1 MGALDGIIQ
10 MLLFVCFGVYIVM
23 GLALIGIGV
32 AYMSDVGALGA
43 TGTWLLLFGLLMLI
57 IGGVA
62 IYANMNQAWLI
73 LFVVELINVVLFLGL
88 YIAIVVVIMM
98 ASGSSDPIRK
108 ASKEAWADVKPTLTI
123 EGSATAG
130 ADGALSDKSYCES
143 DVVLST
149 ACTTFYTSMFTLAS
163 SASGCHIGDTKQ
175 TTQGAGT
182 TIKMAL
188 DNCTTMKDWDKCAGL
203 HSQCAAC
210 EDACYEQSIQ
220 DIKDQI
226 VPASY
231 FVLCLVGYFMVVIVW
246 NNIMIGSEDLEG
258 INKIIGLVLNGA
270 LLLLSLIQTVLSLV
284 GYAGMECPKT
294 SPDCEPTS
302 LVLMILLGVATV
314 LVSGLVVAGIQT
326 NNNML
331 LRIGTLVM
339 VFCAVLLLLV
349 GLILGM
355 SSGAVMDDMNHYYDT
370 QYPKLRQ
377 ALERA
382 DNSYCQMTKVQC
394 TALTLEGTA
403 AQVQDKDSATVEG
416 STPISKA
423 AMWKIQFNEAAL
435 ESSKDAR
442 PNWLGN
448 CDTTGICIYCGEFYA
463 STQNDVILN
472 KFKNESLAPNINF
485 AAAINGIECVAT
497 GGAKSAVAKYTQYT
511 TSLHWNGGDAKA
523 RSYLGQAGTCPNGTA
538 TPKAF
543 KYVTG
548 LSVPDKDNVMLSYD
562 HADNKD
568 EAGAKAS
575 KMVASAWQAI
585 MSNHSRYK
593 VKVQGEAGK
602 SDAAVYVGKCALA
615 ITNHVAMA
623 RMCPADAETTTQTL
637 KFIKVPPQTDT
648 KTKDTYVGNCESCK
662 ETATSSGMSFIAG
675 GGSDAA
681 SKDSKCLNYFVGH
694 MNRECSTGSKC
705 IDMFDKSKD
714 TSAIKAADNIK
725 FMVDKAFATD
735 SNSKFCNYPDLQCKQ
750 KIQDQIENSMTTIG
764 IFGAI
769 FCIFF
774 MGIIFF
780 TLQGIYIY
788 KSGGDDDDDD
798 DDE

>member
-1 MGALDGIIQ
+1 MGALDGVIQ
-10 MLLFVCFGVYIVM
+10 LILFVCFGVYIVM
-23 GLALIGIGV
+23 GIALIAIGV

-43 TGTWLLLFGLLMLI
+43 TGTWLLTFGLLMLI

-62 IYANMNQAWLI
+62 VYANMNQAWLI
-73 LFVVELINVVLFLGL
+73 LFVIELINVVLFLGL
-88 YIAIVVVIMM
+88 YIAIIVVIMM

-108 ASKEAWADVKPTLTI
+108 ASKEAWADVKPTLTV
-123 EGSATAG
+123 EGTASEG
-130 ADGALSDKSYCES
+130 ADGALSDKTYCEA
-143 DVVLST
+143 DTVVST

-163 SASGCHIGDTKQ
+163 SASGCHIGDDKQ

-182 TIKMAL
+182 TIAMAL
-188 DNCTTMKDWDKCAGL
+188 NNCTSMKDWDKCAGL
-203 HSQCAAC
+203 YSQCAAC
-210 EDACYEQSIQ
+210 EEACYEQTIQ

-226 VPASY
+226 IPASY
-231 FVLCLVGYFMVVIVW
+231 FVLFLVAYFMIVIVW
-246 NNIMIGSEDLEG
+246 NNVMIGSDDLEG
-258 INKIIGLVLNGA
+258 VTKLIGLATNGV
-270 LLLLSLIQTVLSLV
+270 LLLLSLVLV
-284 GYAGMECPKT
+284 IMGGYGYASMECPKT

-302 LVLMILLGVATV
+302 LVLMILLGVAT
-314 LVSGLVVAGIQT
+314 LLLSGLVVAGIQT

-331 LRIGTLVM
+331 LRLGTLIMCFVL
-339 VFCAVLLLLV
+339 VFLLLAAI
-349 GLILGM
+349 ILGM

-382 DNSYCQMTKVQC
+382 DNSYCQMSKDQC
-394 TALTLEGTA
+394 TKLTLEGTV
-403 AQVQDKDSATVEG
+403 AQVQDKDAATVEG

-448 CDTTGICIYCGEFYA
+448 CDTTGICIYCGEFYT

-472 KFKNESLAPNINF
+472 KFQNESLAPNINF
-485 AAAINGIECVAT
+485 AAAINGIECVAS

-511 TSLHWNGGDAKA
+511 TSLHWNGGNAKA
-523 RSYLGQAGTCPNGTA
+523 KSYLGQAGTCANGTA

-543 KYVTG
+543 NYVAG
-548 LSVPDKDNVMLSYD
+548 LSGADANKVMVNYMSTT
-562 HADNKD
+562 D

-585 MSNHSRYK
+585 ISNHSRYK
-593 VKVQGEAGK
+593 VTVQGGSNAN
-602 SDAAVYVGKCALA
+602 DASTYVGKCALA
-615 ITNHVAMA
+615 ITNHVAIG
-623 RMCPADAETTTQTL
+623 RMCPDDAATATQTL
-637 KFIKVPPQTDT
+637 KFIKVAPSSEA
-648 KTKDTYVGNCESCK
+648 KVKDTYVGDCESCQ

-675 GGSDAA
+675 GGSDAD
-681 SKDSKCLNYFVGH
+681 SSDSKCLNYFVGH
-694 MNRECSTGSKC
+694 MKRECSTGSKC

-714 TSAIKAADNIK
+714 TSAIKAADNVK
-725 FMVDKAFATD
+725 FMVDKAFASD

-769 FCIFF
+769 FCVFF

-780 TLQGIYIY
+780 TLQGIHIY
-788 KSGGDDDDDD
+788 KGGGDDDDDD